1 MHDDVP
7 AAVAMAKVSKE
18 ASEASELLF
27 ELLMAQ
33 KRRFHAA
40 AKALGLSPQQAAT
53 LLHLEPGQTLT
64 MSAIAELLMCD
75 ASNVTGIVDK
85 LEARDL
91 AARGQAEDRRVKVLT
106 LTPQGERVR
115 ASVRE
120 QVMGPPAWLLQLSRE
135 EQRALRDSLRRAS
148 DAMHAFDAT
157 DPEHA

>member
-1 MHDDVP
+1 MHDDGTV
-7 AAVAMAKVSKE
+7 VAMGKVSKE

-33 KRRFHAA
+33 KRRFHTT
-40 AKALGLSPQQAAT
+40 AKEHGLSPQQAAT
-53 LLHLEPGQTLT
+53 LLHLEPSQSLT

-91 AARGQAEDRRVKVLT
+91 AARGQTEDRRVKALS

-115 ASVRE
+115 ASMRE
-120 QVMGPPAWLLQLSRE
+120 QVMEPPSWLLALSRDD
-135 EQRALRDSLRRAS
+135 QRALRDSLRRAS
-148 DAMHAFDAT
+148 EALHALDAD
-157 DPEHA
+157 DPERA